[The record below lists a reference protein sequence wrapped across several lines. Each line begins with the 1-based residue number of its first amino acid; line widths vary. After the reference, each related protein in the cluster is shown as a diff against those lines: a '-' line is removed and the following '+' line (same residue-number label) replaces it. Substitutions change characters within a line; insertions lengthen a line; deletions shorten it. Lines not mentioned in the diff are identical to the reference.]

1 MSRGSSGNEPK
12 GLRKMFQKMLMP
24 DVGIRVSSYLVHTN
38 FITFP
43 PIMNRWVV
51 SFKPHFLY
59 YFLKT
64 QHI

>member
-24 DVGIRVSSYLVHTN
+24 AIDVGN
-38 FITFP
+38 FIAYSHFFIHHEPVGCELKTTFL
-43 PIMNRWVV
+43 
-51 SFKPHFLY
+51 F